1 VIERT
6 KLLETEEEFE
16 DTKGLIRRRS
26 KSKMNIQYNTIQY
39 NTIQYNTIQ
48 YNTIQY
54 NGQKKNGKRNHDLQN
69 TITEN

>member
-48 YNTIQY
+48 YNTMA
-54 NGQKKNGKRNHDLQN
+54 KRKMERETMIYKTL
-69 TITEN
+69 